1 MVKNSPN
8 NDIEKLSSISSNFEN
23 SLNKINFNNE
33 KLEEIMSYI
42 KKIDLIN
49 STDGSLNIMLKKIKK
64 FNKLEEN
71 YKDKIF
77 ENIEFVQNFL
87 ENDLSKLHMN
97 NIFIENDTKNLDQKP
112 NSVNEI
118 ENTNKQNNK
127 KELTEEKNIEIG
139 SNITKG
145 TGTTTNNSKIE
156 QDVQEKLK
164 ENKNLEK
171 EESNLTNINKEPE
184 KNVETNLSIANINEN
199 TESSLNIDNSSQNNI
214 ENLDYKNNLI
224 PEKLEIKPIKEK
236 LDEISIEE
244 KISKNINT
252 IENIIGKEIPFSKP
266 ELDKAKIQ
274 NIEVVAENLDNTKE
288 KYADN
293 NTLLISEI
301 KGKVYL
307 PYKIADLEKK
317 VGRKAKE
324 EEIEKLIKEE
334 YIIPIKKYKN
344 PVTSRFREGFEL
356 MRHKEKSSPLQA
368 ISLGLEL
375 STNSL
380 LNPAII
386 TACKN
391 LDELDIYLDYLD
403 NEQPEKFEIFDI
415 KYEILPV

>member
-1 MVKNSPN
+1 MKNSPN

-87 ENDLSKLHMN
+87 ENDLSKLPIN
-97 NIFIENDTKNLDQKP
+97 NISIKDDTKDLDQKP

-118 ENTNKQNNK
+118 ENTNTQNNK
-127 KELTEEKNIEIG
+127 EELTEEKNIEIE
-139 SNITKG
+139 SNITKE
-145 TGTTTNNSKIE
+145 TETTTNNLKIE

-274 NIEVVAENLDNTKE
+274 NIEVATENLDNTKE
-288 KYADN
+288 KYTDN

-324 EEIEKLIKEE
+324 EEIEKLIQEE

-403 NEQPEKFEIFDI
+403 NDQPEKFEIFDI